1 MTATPG
7 GPRTGAPIS
16 TWSLDED
23 ESRHTGD
30 SLVEVR
36 QPITRHR
43 ARVLALAGVITFFA
57 VWCVLSYANI
67 VPTVIL
73 PSPTE
78 VLRAFPVLHFQEAL
92 VRSIGGS
99 LYRVYMGFLLAAVV
113 AIPLGLLMGTFPPVK
128 AFFVPLLDPL
138 RFLPISALVPLF
150 IVWFGIDEMQKIVF
164 LFVGIVVYLLPLVVE
179 AVENVDD
186 VYLQTATTLG
196 ATKGQL
202 IRHVLIPGSLPAIGE
217 ALRVMNGIGW
227 TYVILAEVINARYGL
242 GYLITAAGKRSNV
255 DQIFALVAVIL
266 VIGVVTD
273 WMIRMINKALFAWN
287 E

>member
-1 MTATPG
+1 
-7 GPRTGAPIS
+7 
-16 TWSLDED
+16 
-23 ESRHTGD
+23 
-30 SLVEVR
+30 V
-36 QPITRHR
+36 
-43 ARVLALAGVITFFA
+43 ALFLGL
-57 VWCVLSYANI
+57 WCLLSYTGI
-67 VPTVIL
+67 VPDVIL
-73 PSPTE
+73 PSPTD
-78 VLRAFPVLHFQEAL
+78 VVKALPVLHFEEAL
-92 VRSIGGS
+92 VRSAVAS
-99 LYRVYMGFLLAAVV
+99 FYRVMMGFLLSAAV
-113 AIPLGLLMGTFPPVK
+113 AIPLGLFMGTYPPVK
-128 AFFVPLLDPL
+128 HFVAPILDPL

-150 IVWFGIDEMQKIVF
+150 IVWFGIDEMQKIIF

-196 ATKGQL
+196 ASKGQL

-255 DQIFALVAVIL
+255 DQIFALVLVIL